1 MTQREFYTLI
11 LNGTGTS
18 TDTVDGKKVSEP
30 VSLYDAEG
38 NLSEAV
44 IDYAKSA
51 IAALDEKNA
60 KRKTSEAETK
70 RKAAN
75 SALATSIL
83 ESLEKGRT
91 YTASELA
98 KTFGVST
105 QKITAIVKPLVA
117 DNALTVIE
125 GYKPEGAKSK
135 VKGYALPT
143 EG

>member
-18 TDTVDGKKVSEP
+18 TDTVDGKKVSTA
-30 VSLYDAEG
+30 VSLYDETGALSAE
-38 NLSEAV
+38 V
-44 IDYAKSA
+44 INYAKAA
-51 IAALDEKNA
+51 ISALDEKNA
-60 KRKTSEAETK
+60 KRKTSKAETD

-75 SALATSIL
+75 SALAEGIL
-83 ESLEKGRT
+83 TSLEKGRT

-105 QKITAIVKPLVA
+105 QKISAIIKPLA
-117 DNALTVIE
+117 ENGSITVIE